1 MLSTKAIETLSDSE
15 LTEKM
20 SELLA
25 KWPLYRKLRFL
36 NESVHD
42 YPGTIH
48 AHCPICDGERNFD
61 QISYESVKS
70 TRRVQGPFGPE
81 QVVTARRAIRMLHY
95 CCRDCKKHTVS
106 YLANWEQRAEGQ
118 ENVIMKCGQYPEL
131 EMVIDSDLQKSI
143 SPADVILL
151 KKAITS
157 RNFNNGL
164 ASVAYLRRVVENQIE
179 PLIERLLQND
189 KGDDEEWKAKIEK
202 AKVDKGFKGLLDLAG
217 KVLPVYLKPG
227 GTNPL
232 VPLHKLASE
241 GLHNLPEDE
250 CIQIF
255 DESIVVFSFVFREL
269 HRHQK
274 EVRVYA
280 EGLDKLVKTRTQK

>member
-1 MLSTKAIETLSDSE
+1 
-15 LTEKM
+15 
-20 SELLA
+20 
-25 KWPLYRKLRFL
+25 
-36 NESVHD
+36 
-42 YPGTIH
+42 
-48 AHCPICDGERNFD
+48 
-61 QISYESVKS
+61 
-70 TRRVQGPFGPE
+70 
-81 QVVTARRAIRMLHY
+81 
-95 CCRDCKKHTVS
+95 
-106 YLANWEQRAEGQ
+106 
-118 ENVIMKCGQYPEL
+118 MKCGQYPEL